1 MRRLSALLLSTALLA
16 SVVSAAG
23 DPLQFRGVHGEP
35 LALFAPKG
43 NASVMF
49 FIATDCPIS
58 NWYAPTI
65 QQVCRDYA
73 SRGVDCTLLY
83 EDVDLG
89 KTPATLDAA
98 VRTHLREYRYG
109 AMTAAVD
116 RTRVV
121 AKRAKATVTPQVVLV
136 DSTGTIRY
144 RGRIDNG
151 YADFGKP
158 RRHVTSDDLR
168 VSLDAVLAGRPV
180 PTPET
185 DALGC
190 YITDP
195 ASIRRPASAQSAT
208 ARSRRSF
215 SKGGN

>member
-1 MRRLSALLLSTALLA
+1 MRRRSTVILVAILWATVLH
-16 SVVSAAG
+16 AAG
-23 DPLQFRGVHGEP
+23 DGLQFRGVNGEP
-35 LALFAPKG
+35 MMLFAPTAK
-43 NASVMF
+43 ASAMF

-73 SRGVDCTLLY
+73 ARGVDCTLVY

-89 KTPATLDAA
+89 ATPAALDRD
-98 VRTHLREYRYG
+98 VRAHLRDYRYG
-109 AMTAAVD
+109 SMPAAVD
-116 RTRVV
+116 RTRVL
-121 AKRAKATVTPQVVLV
+121 ATRAKATITPQVVLI
-136 DSTGTIRY
+136 DGGGTIRY

-151 YADFGKP
+151 YAALGRP
-158 RRHVTSDDLR
+158 RQHVTSHDLR

-185 DALGC
+185 EALGC

-195 ASIRRPASAQSAT
+195 ASIRR
-208 ARSRRSF
+208 R
-215 SKGGN
+215 

>member
-1 MRRLSALLLSTALLA
+1 M
-16 SVVSAAG
+16 
-23 DPLQFRGVHGEP
+23 QFRGVNGEP

-43 NASVMF
+43 KASAMF

-73 SRGVDCTLLY
+73 SRGVDCTLMY

-89 KTPATLDAA
+89 KTPAVLDAA
-98 VRTHLREYRYG
+98 VRTHLREYRYE
-109 AMTAAVD
+109 AMAAAID

-121 AKRAKATVTPQVVLV
+121 AKRAKATTTPQVVLV
-136 DSTGTIRY
+136 DRVGAIRY
-144 RGRIDNG
+144 RGRIDNA
-151 YADFGKP
+151 YADLGKL
-158 RRHVTSDDLR
+158 RQHVTSHDLR

-180 PTPET
+180 PAPET
-185 DALGC
+185 EALGC

-195 ASIRRPASAQSAT
+195 ASIRRE
-208 ARSRRSF
+208 
-215 SKGGN
+215 